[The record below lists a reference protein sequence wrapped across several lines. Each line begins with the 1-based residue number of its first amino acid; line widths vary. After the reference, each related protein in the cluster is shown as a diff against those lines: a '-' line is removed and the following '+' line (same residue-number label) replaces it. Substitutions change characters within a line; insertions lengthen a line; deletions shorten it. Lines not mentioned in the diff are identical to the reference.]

1 MLDFTFCSP
10 TQFYFGRD
18 TQQKAGSNL
27 CRRFWDKKCCL
38 HYGGGSVVRS
48 GLLDDGEAVA
58 ASTRAL
64 TGSSLAA

>member
-18 TQQKAGSNL
+18 TQQKAGSL
-27 CRRFWDKKCCL
+27 CAAFGQKVLL

-48 GLLDDGEAVA
+48 GLLDTVKQ
-58 ASTRAL
+58 SLCKTRAS